1 MIKITIKVNGV
12 EIELDVKDVKNE
24 IEIVKKDEDKI
35 SEVKNDKPECSKLE
49 IKNSEIK
56 NSEIEN
62 AKDDEIKRCDESG
75 TNFDNHENEKLETD
89 NYDTKSELYSIL
101 DPEESCTTQL

>member
-35 SEVKNDKPECSKLE
+35 SEVKNDDTGCSRFE
-49 IKNSEIK
+49 IKNSDIK
-56 NSEIEN
+56 NS
-62 AKDDEIKRCDESG
+62 KDDEIKRCDESG
-75 TNFDNHENEKLETD
+75 TNFVNHENEKLEVD
-89 NYDTKSELYSIL
+89 NYDMKSEL
-101 DPEESCTTQL
+101 

>member
-24 IEIVKKDEDKI
+24 VEIVKNKTDEDKI
-35 SEVKNDKPECSKLE
+35 SEDENSKSGCSRYE

-56 NSEIEN
+56 NSTDDNIKRNDEYGTNFGNNESEKLEIEN
-62 AKDDEIKRCDESG
+62 SDAKSD
-75 TNFDNHENEKLETD
+75 
-89 NYDTKSELYSIL
+89 LYSIL
-101 DPEESCTTQL
+101 DPEESSTTLL